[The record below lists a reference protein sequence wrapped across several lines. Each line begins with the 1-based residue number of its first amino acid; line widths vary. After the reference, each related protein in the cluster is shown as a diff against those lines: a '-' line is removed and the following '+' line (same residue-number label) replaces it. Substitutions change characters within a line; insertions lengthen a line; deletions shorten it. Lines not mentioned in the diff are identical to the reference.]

1 MKKIRKRVLITGC
14 SGLVGTF
21 AVPQFLRDNF
31 KYEVIG
37 VDLQDYPIKI
47 NSIYADRFTFLKM
60 DLTNSENLIEL
71 FDKYDFDLVVNL
83 FGVKG
88 SPMRAKNQPVD
99 FLYPSL
105 KINTEIINQC
115 SKRNIWLVFL
125 SSVGVYSPAEKFV
138 EDDVWKTLPS
148 ENDWYPSWSK
158 RIGELLLESYKIQYG
173 YDNWA
178 IVRPANIFGDFDD
191 FSGNGTVISSTV
203 KKIWES
209 TGEIDCWGDGSP
221 IRDFVYGKDVAI
233 AVKKIYENK
242 IHDVINFGSG
252 KEITIKEMVES
263 LVKISGKD
271 IKINW
276 DSTKPSG
283 DLKRL
288 MDTSKQEKYDLLPS
302 TNFYDALLKTYSYYT
317 NQFSE
322 NKLNLNVRDFLTK
335 GGFYFGKTDNL
346 IQDKT
351 DYDKV
356 NGDIYESCETKD
368 FFGYRYDYN
377 LPDTFR
383 GEKPEKKLHYTK
395 EESHKLEELVRNN
408 NGREIQKWWE
418 THKFDENLL
427 NGKKYFQN
435 LIEKFIF
442 DIYPDLKDN
451 ILHQDAFTI
460 YEEGDHITPHNDGE
474 NSARY
479 CVVLIYLSDEKDYNN
494 NSGKL
499 IISEYGETLEILP
512 IKNNLAMLDFT
523 LNNPD
528 HSVSPVTG
536 DFKRITYID
545 FVHNKKMVNF
555 ESMNSVESANKND
568 YLNKII

>member
-1 MKKIRKRVLITGC
+1 MMTNRKKVLITGC

-21 AVPQFLRDNF
+21 AVSQFLRDNF
-31 KYEVIG
+31 KYEVVG

-47 NSIYADRFTFLKM
+47 NSLYNDRFTFLKM
-60 DLTNSENLIEL
+60 DLTDTNNLINL
-71 FDKYDFDLVVNL
+71 FESGNFDLVINL

-88 SPMRAKNQPVD
+88 SPMRAKNSPVD

-115 SKRNIWLVFL
+115 AKRNVWLVFV

-138 EDDVWKTLPS
+138 EEDVWKTLPS

-209 TGEIDCWGDGSP
+209 DGEIDCWGDGSP

-233 AVKKIYENK
+233 AVKKIWENK
-242 IHDVINFGSG
+242 IHDIINFGSG

-276 DSTKPSG
+276 DITKPSG

-288 MDTSKQEKYDLLPS
+288 MDVTKQEKYDLLPS
-302 TNFYDALLKTYSYYT
+302 TDFYDALTKTYSYYA
-317 NQFSE
+317 NQFKQ
-322 NKLNLNVRDFLTK
+322 NKIDLNIRKFLTE
-335 GGFYFGKTDNL
+335 GGFYFGKTDK
-346 IQDKT
+346 II
-351 DYDKV
+351 
-356 NGDIYESCETKD
+356 GDRDEHLNVIYNTHKACETKD
-368 FFGYRYDYN
+368 CFSYRYEYN
-377 LPDTFR
+377 LPDSFE
-383 GEKPEKKLHYTK
+383 GEKPIKKQHYDK
-395 EESHKLEELVRNN
+395 SSIPKLEEFVRNA
-408 NGREIQKWWE
+408 NGFEIQKWWE
-418 THKFDENLL
+418 TTKYSQDLVDSRD
-427 NGKKYFQN
+427 YFQK
-435 LIEKFIF
+435 LVEGFVF
-442 DIYPDLKDN
+442 DLYPDLKDN

-460 YEEGDHITPHNDGE
+460 YEEYDHITPHSDGE
-474 NSARY
+474 NPTRY
-479 CVVLIYLSDEKDYNN
+479 CVVLIYLSDESDYHDNG
-494 NSGKL
+494 GKL
-499 IISEYGETLEILP
+499 VVSEFGKDFELNP
-512 IKNNLAMLDFT
+512 VRDNFAMLDFT
-523 LNNPD
+523 LNNPN
-528 HSVSPVTG
+528 HSVTPVSG

-545 FVHNKKMVNF
+545 FIYNKKLFNLQLAK
-555 ESMNSVESANKND
+555 ENNKNNQEEK
-568 YLNKII
+568 LI

>member
-1 MKKIRKRVLITGC
+1 MTNKKKVLITGC

-21 AVPQFLRDNF
+21 AVSQFLRDNF
-31 KYEVIG
+31 KYEVVGI
-37 VDLQDYPIKI
+37 DLQDYPIKI
-47 NSIYADRFTFLKM
+47 NSFYNDRFTFLKM
-60 DLTNSENLIEL
+60 DLTDTNKLIDLFENG
-71 FDKYDFDLVVNL
+71 DFDLVINL

-88 SPMRAKNQPVD
+88 SPIRAKTKPVD

-115 SKRNIWLVFL
+115 AKRNIWLVFV
-125 SSVGVYSPAEKFV
+125 SSVGVYSPSEKFI
-138 EDDVWKTLPS
+138 EEDVWKTLPS

-173 YDNWA
+173 YERWS
-178 IVRPANIFGDFDD
+178 IIRPANIFGDFDD

-209 TGEIDCWGDGSP
+209 NGEIDCWGDGSP
-221 IRDFVYGKDVAI
+221 IRDFVHGKDVAI
-233 AVKKIYENK
+233 AVKKLYEK
-242 IHDVINFGSG
+242 EIHDVINFGSG
-252 KEITIKEMVES
+252 KEITIKKMVES
-263 LVKISGKD
+263 LLKISGKD

-276 DSTKPSG
+276 DISKPSG

-288 MDTSKQEKYDLLPS
+288 MDTTKQEKHDLLPQID
-302 TNFYDALLKTYSYYT
+302 FYDALLKTYSYYT
-317 NQFSE
+317 NQFTK
-322 NKLNLNVRDFLTK
+322 NKIDLNVRNFLTN
-335 GGFYFGKTDNL
+335 GGFYVGKIDNL
-346 IQDKT
+346 ILNHNEHENIILDIRKT
-351 DYDKV
+351 
-356 NGDIYESCETKD
+356 CETKEY
-368 FFGYRYDYN
+368 FGYRYDYN
-377 LPDTFR
+377 LPDSFK
-383 GEKPEKKLHYTK
+383 GDLPNKKLHYTK
-395 EESHKLEELVRNN
+395 EESNELEKLVRDS

-418 THKFDENLL
+418 THKYDDNLS
-427 NGKKYFQN
+427 NGKRYFQN
-435 LIEKFIF
+435 LIEGFIF

-494 NSGKL
+494 NGGKL
-499 IISEYGETLEILP
+499 VINESGQTLEILP
-512 IKNNLAMLDFT
+512 IKNNFSMLDFT

-536 DFKRITYID
+536 NFRRITYVD
-545 FVHNKKMVNF
+545 FIHNKKMVNF
-555 ESMNSVESANKND
+555 GRKDEIKGEN
-568 YLNKII
+568 NKII

>member
-1 MKKIRKRVLITGC
+1 MKKLRKRVLITGC

-37 VDLQDYPIKI
+37 VDLHEYPINI
-47 NSIYADRFTFLKM
+47 NSIYKDRFTFLKM
-60 DLTNSENLIEL
+60 DLTNSENLIKL
-71 FDKYDFDLVVNL
+71 FDEYDFDLVVNL

-173 YDNWA
+173 YDKWA

-191 FSGNGTVISSTV
+191 FSGNGTVISSTI

-209 TGEIDCWGDGSP
+209 TGEIDCRGDGSP
-221 IRDFVYGKDVAI
+221 IRDFVYGKDVAV

-288 MDTSKQEKYDLLPS
+288 MDTSRQEKYNLLPS
-302 TNFYDALLKTYSYYT
+302 TDFYDALLKTYSYYT
-317 NQFSE
+317 NQFRE
-322 NKLNLNVRDFLTK
+322 NKLNLNVRDFLTN
-335 GGFYFGKTDNL
+335 GGFYFGKTDSL
-346 IQDKT
+346 IDDKFS
-351 DYDKV
+351 YDAV
-356 NGDIYESCETKD
+356 INDIYTSCETKEY
-368 FFGYRYDYN
+368 FGYRYDYN
-377 LPDTFR
+377 LPDTFK
-383 GEKPEKKLHYTK
+383 GENSVKKLHYTK
-395 EESHKLEELVRNN
+395 EESYELEKLVRSS

-418 THKFDENLL
+418 TYKFDENLS

-435 LIEKFIF
+435 LIEGFIF

-479 CVVLIYLSDEKDYNN
+479 CVVLIYLSDEKDYNDN
-494 NSGKL
+494 GGKL
-499 IISEYGETLEILP
+499 VITEYGQTIEILP
-512 IKNNLAMLDFT
+512 VKNNFAMLDFT

-536 DFKRITYID
+536 NFKRITYID

-555 ESMNSVESANKND
+555 GSMEGVKSANKND
-568 YLNKII
+568 YVNKII